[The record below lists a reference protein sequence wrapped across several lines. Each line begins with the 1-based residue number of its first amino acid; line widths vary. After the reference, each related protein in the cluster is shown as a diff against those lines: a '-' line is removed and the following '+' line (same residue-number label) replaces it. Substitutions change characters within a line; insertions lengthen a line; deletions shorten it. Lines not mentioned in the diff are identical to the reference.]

1 MKHFPLLIALAFA
14 FSLCGLSGKLK
25 QSMESN
31 SNAGTGPA
39 STSKGAT
46 GGEAVERP
54 QPTAAQTAALAGGQ
68 TINWEKQGLSWTLPP
83 KWSKTTDESK
93 MLVWRSPGS
102 ADAASLIVS
111 ISPMD
116 ASFPTDASLKA
127 YYDSSQSRARN
138 GEVDEVRWL
147 ELDGVKGVQ
156 FREATPDKPGD
167 VRRLQW
173 IAYRDVA
180 GQKQMINLMLAT
192 NGKDFERHQ
201 DALYGI
207 MYSTKIVH

>member
-1 MKHFPLLIALAFA
+1 MTLALSL
-14 FSLCGLSGKLK
+14 SLCNLSGKLK
-25 QSMESN
+25 KSLEAN
-31 SNAGTGPA
+31 SNAGTHPS
-39 STSKGAT
+39 STSSGAT
-46 GGEAVERP
+46 GDANVDHP

-68 TINWEKQGLSWTLPP
+68 TINWDKQGISWTLPP
-83 KWSKTTDESK
+83 RWTKTTDESK

-102 ADAASLIVS
+102 ADAASLIVN

-116 ASFPTDASLKA
+116 EKFPTDASLNA
-127 YYDSSQSRARN
+127 FYDGSQSRARN

-147 ELDGVKGVQ
+147 ELDGIKGVE
-156 FREATPDKPGD
+156 FREATPDKPD
-167 VRRLQW
+167 DTRRLQW

-192 NGKDFERHQ
+192 NGKDFARHQ

-207 MYSTKIVH
+207 LYSTKIAR